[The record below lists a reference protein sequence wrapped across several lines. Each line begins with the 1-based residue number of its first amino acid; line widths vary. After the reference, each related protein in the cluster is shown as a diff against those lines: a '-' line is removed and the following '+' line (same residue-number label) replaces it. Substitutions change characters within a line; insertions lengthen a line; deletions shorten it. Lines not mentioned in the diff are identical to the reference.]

1 MPDLLHSLQGKDLGY
16 LKIIARLWNI
26 ELNVSDIH
34 AALNSLL
41 SALLNRKLVAEV
53 IETLSPD
60 AQMAIEFLLENDSR
74 VSWPAF
80 CRRFGDIREM
90 GAGKRDREQPY
101 LNPTTTTEILWYRG
115 IIARA
120 FLNVDGGPQE
130 FAYIPDDLVPLLP
143 AARRSEKLTLG
154 RPASPIECAK
164 IIPATD
170 RILDETCK
178 LLSVLRSRQK
188 LHPKSFE
195 KNAIPV
201 PILQKFLI
209 AAKLIDSSGMPVLEP
224 TRKFLEAER
233 GATLLYLFQTWL
245 NSTTFNEL
253 RMIAGLQC
261 EGEWRNDAR
270 QARQKIV
277 ELLTHIPVGTWWN
290 ITSFISAVRE
300 HYPDFQRPSGDYES
314 WFIKQIET
322 GEYLRGFASWDLV
335 EGALIR
341 YLITGPLHWL
351 GIFDLASPNPETAP
365 TAFRFSPWSADL
377 MHERPPTGFKTED
390 GTIRCTADGKIT
402 LSPNLARA
410 ALYQIARFSEW
421 IDEDH
426 YRLTPASLKNARQQG
441 LKISHILSLLNRYS
455 EKPIPQVLTKAL
467 QQWDLQG
474 VQAHIEQVV
483 ILKLDSPE
491 ILTALRQSRAARFL
505 GEVLNPTHVVIK
517 PGAREK
523 VIAALADLG
532 YLTEE
537 NSEDGYGV

>member
-26 ELNVSDIH
+26 ELNASDIH
-34 AALNSLL
+34 AALNSLI
-41 SALLNRKLVAEV
+41 SALLNRKLVAEI
-53 IETLSPD
+53 IETLPPD
-60 AQMAIEFLLENDSR
+60 AQTAIEFLLENDSR
-74 VSWPAF
+74 VSWAAF

-101 LNPTTTTEILWYRG
+101 LSPITTTEILWYRG

-120 FLNVDGGPQE
+120 FLNVAGSPQE

-143 AARRSEKLTLG
+143 AARHSEKLILG

-170 RILDETCK
+170 HILDETCK

-195 KNAIPV
+195 KNAIPA

-233 GATLLYLFQTWL
+233 GAALLYLFQTWL

-253 RMIAGLQC
+253 KMIAGLQC

-270 QARQKIV
+270 QARQTIL

-300 HYPDFQRPSGDYES
+300 HCPDFQRPGGDYES

-365 TAFRFSPWSADL
+365 AAFRFSLWSADL

-390 GTIRCTADGKIT
+390 GTIRCTADGKII

-483 ILKLDSPE
+483 VLKLESPE
-491 ILTALRQSRAARFL
+491 ILTALRESRAARFL
-505 GEVLNPTHVVIK
+505 GEVLNPTHVIIK

-532 YLTEE
+532 YLPEE
-537 NSEDGYGV
+537 NSEDGYRV

>member
-26 ELNVSDIH
+26 ELDAPDIH
-34 AALNSLL
+34 TALNSLV
-41 SALLNRKLVAEV
+41 SALLNRKLVAEI
-53 IETLSPD
+53 IETLPPD
-60 AQMAIEFLLENDSR
+60 AQTAIEFLLENDGR
-74 VSWPAF
+74 VSWAAF

-101 LNPTTTTEILWYRG
+101 LNPATATEILWYRG

-120 FLNVDGGPQE
+120 FLNIAGSPQE
-130 FAYIPDDLVPLLP
+130 FAYIPDDLVSLLP
-143 AARRSEKLTLG
+143 AARHSEKLILG
-154 RPASPIECAK
+154 RPASPVECAN

-170 RILDETCK
+170 HILDETCK
-178 LLSVLRSRQK
+178 LLSALRSRRK
-188 LHPKSFE
+188 SLPKSFE
-195 KNAIPV
+195 KNAIPAPV
-201 PILQKFLI
+201 LQKFLI
-209 AAKLIDSSGMPVLEP
+209 AAKLIDSSGMPLLEP

-233 GATLLYLFQTWL
+233 GAALLYLFNTWL
-245 NSTTFNEL
+245 SSMTFNEL
-253 RMIAGLQC
+253 RLLPELQC
-261 EGEWRNDAR
+261 EGEWHNDAR
-270 QARQKIV
+270 QARQTIL

-290 ITSFISAVRE
+290 ITSFISSVRE
-300 HYPDFQRPSGDYES
+300 HNPDFQRPGGDYES
-314 WFIKQIET
+314 WFIKQTET
-322 GEYLRGFASWDLV
+322 GEYLRGFASWDLI

-351 GIFDLASPNPETAP
+351 GIFDLASPNPETIPA
-365 TAFRFSPWSADL
+365 AFRFSVWSADL
-377 MHERPPTGFKTED
+377 MHERPPTDFKTED

-426 YRLTPASLKNARQQG
+426 CRLTPASLKNARQQG
-441 LKISHILSLLNRYS
+441 LRISHILSLLNRYS

-467 QQWDLQG
+467 QQWDLLG

-483 ILKLDSPE
+483 ILKLASPE

-505 GEVLNPTHVVIK
+505 GEVLNPTQVVVK

-523 VIAALADLG
+523 IIAALADLG

-537 NSEDGYGV
+537 DSEDGYEV